1 LKILFVAPRFHTN
14 QSTIVKTLISNG
26 HKVFFHVYTIGPIED
41 HSVIK
46 PVIIDESI
54 LSKLRTQIFGDKSKN
69 RKNYFPSI
77 IKYYLVFK
85 EISPD
90 IMIIRRHGRIYS
102 YWAAICGRITN
113 TKIIFYDQINSKFLY
128 TRHHK
133 SLRSYLNKLKFLS
146 TLKLFNAAWFTPL
159 HNSDQKLPLPN
170 RCYYLPFA
178 VDVKIDKEFKINNP
192 IRLLMTGKYYKRKN
206 HQLLI
211 EALEKI
217 KDDYEFHLTLVG
229 EVSNNTHR
237 NRQLKIKDLVRKVGI
252 ENKIEFLDNIPF
264 NKMESIYIS
273 HDLFLLPASNEPASI
288 SVLEAMGYGLPV
300 ICSDTCGTKTYIKQN
315 NNGNIFKSDN
325 SQSLAKIISNYLDN
339 NEYLFKQ
346 KKWLLE
352 NANSEISAD
361 NYLICFNSLIETE
374 KAYGR

>member
-1 LKILFVAPRFHTN
+1 MKILFVAPRFHTN
-14 QSTIVKTLISNG
+14 QSTIVKPLISNG

-159 HNSDQKLPLPN
+159 HNS
-170 RCYYLPFA
+170 
-178 VDVKIDKEFKINNP
+178 
-192 IRLLMTGKYYKRKN
+192 
-206 HQLLI
+206 
-211 EALEKI
+211 
-217 KDDYEFHLTLVG
+217 
-229 EVSNNTHR
+229 
-237 NRQLKIKDLVRKVGI
+237 
-252 ENKIEFLDNIPF
+252 
-264 NKMESIYIS
+264 
-273 HDLFLLPASNEPASI
+273 
-288 SVLEAMGYGLPV
+288 
-300 ICSDTCGTKTYIKQN
+300 
-315 NNGNIFKSDN
+315 
-325 SQSLAKIISNYLDN
+325 
-339 NEYLFKQ
+339 
-346 KKWLLE
+346 
-352 NANSEISAD
+352 EI
-361 NYLICFNSLIETE
+361 
-374 KAYGR
+374 

>member
-1 LKILFVAPRFHTN
+1 MKILFVAPRFHTN

-178 VDVKIDKEFKINNP
+178 VDVKIDKEFKINHP